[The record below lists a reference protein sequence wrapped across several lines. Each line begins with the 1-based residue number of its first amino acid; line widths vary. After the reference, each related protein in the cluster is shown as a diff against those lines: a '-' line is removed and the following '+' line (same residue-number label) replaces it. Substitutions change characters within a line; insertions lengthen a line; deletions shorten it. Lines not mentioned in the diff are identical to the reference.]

1 MCLISSS
8 SQSRIATE
16 DIKVFKLAILS
27 QRQYSSPYTEF
38 DIGSPSEFPK
48 TIVPKEPRF
57 KIKTTADPNKN
68 TYSISSGGLHA
79 YTNLSTA
86 IDKLYIYRHSRYCLN
101 LRILECHIPKGARYF
116 ISYDEKE
123 ICSRK
128 LIIDKEYV
136 SDNQ

>member
-8 SQSRIATE
+8 RKSQIATE

-27 QRQYSSPYTEF
+27 QGQYSSPYTEF

-57 KIKTTADPNKN
+57 KINKTDQN
-68 TYSISSGGLHA
+68 TYLISSGSLHA
-79 YTNLSTA
+79 YTHLSTA
-86 IDKLYIYRHSRYCLN
+86 INKICLYRLSRYCLN
-101 LRILECHIPKGARYF
+101 LKILECHIPKGARYF
-116 ISYDEKE
+116 VNYNGKE

-128 LIIDKEYV
+128 LIIDKEHV
-136 SDNQ
+136 PSNK